1 MIQLF
6 YQHRWCSVPP
16 TATTQSGPEV
26 PIPSTHGATSMS
38 VFSQFDRMW
47 SKPVITKKINIYLT
61 NWNNWHFQR
70 TSGKKIWC
78 ILRWG
83 GSKNLLCDEFK
94 RHFVQP
100 SDFCL
105 FVLCTFPKIR
115 FIGWRHERSIYG
127 VNVNIVTCQLI
138 AHASL
143 SHIVQYR
150 DLEGG
155 ETLGSEEEDICAL
168 EKLFWKRDKSSGY
181 FNNGSDDVSGDNHS
195 EDSSRQTEAFSL
207 GSDFLLNSI

>member
-1 MIQLF
+1 M
-6 YQHRWCSVPP
+6 QH
-16 TATTQSGPEV
+16 
-26 PIPSTHGATSMS
+26 
-38 VFSQFDRMW
+38 
-47 SKPVITKKINIYLT
+47 
-61 NWNNWHFQR
+61 
-70 TSGKKIWC
+70 
-78 ILRWG
+78 
-83 GSKNLLCDEFK
+83 
-94 RHFVQP
+94 

-168 EKLFWKRDKSSGY
+168 EKLFWKRNKLSGY

-195 EDSSRQTEAFSL
+195 EDSSRQTEAVSL
-207 GSDFLLNSI
+207 GSDFFLNLLQQTFNLCQTLVCNIQLRVLKLYSLFIPNNWRCCL